1 MSYKMPNSS
10 GRNSLSLIMLMRTWE
25 SERII
30 SDQTLDEEAVITAKR
45 TARASPM
52 RADETEERETLRDG
66 ILVPSNPENRPP
78 IP

>member
-1 MSYKMPNSS
+1 MPNSS

-52 RADETEERETLRDG
+52 RADETEEQETLRDG

>member
-1 MSYKMPNSS
+1 
-10 GRNSLSLIMLMRTWE
+10 MLMRTWE

>member
-10 GRNSLSLIMLMRTWE
+10 GRDSLALIMLMRTWE
-25 SERII
+25 SERTI

-52 RADETEERETLRDG
+52 RADETEEQETLRDG